1 MKKTYCDRCGRE
13 MEQNDYLMLHKG
25 CKKGEMAFPNPDEF
39 FDICPACRE
48 SFFGWL
54 NGIPAE
60 QEKPVKVA
68 EAKPAEQEVKE
79 ADKPADKPANKPAKN
94 SVKDKDKSNAYT
106 AQYIAEVTGAPA
118 STVRRHMEGI
128 CSTYGKDKQGRTV
141 RYYHMTEAQLCRLC
155 ENIKERKQGQ
165 RTKI

>member
-1 MKKTYCDRCGRE
+1 MKKVYCDRCGKE
-13 MEQNDYLMLHKG
+13 VAQNHNIILRRANPLAA
-25 CKKGEMAFPNPDEF
+25 GEEY

-54 NGIPAE
+54 NGKPAE

-68 EAKPAEQEVKE
+68 EKPAKLEDKE
-79 ADKPADKPANKPAKN
+79 ADNLADKPAEKPAKK
-94 SVKDKDKSNAYT
+94 SAKDKDKSNAYT

-141 RYYHMTEAQLCRLC
+141 RYYHLTEAQLCRLC

>member
-1 MKKTYCDRCGRE
+1 MKKTYCDRCGAE
-13 MEQNDYLMLHKG
+13 MEQNGNILLRKQLDELHT
-25 CKKGEMAFPNPDEF
+25 EEYY
-39 FDICPACRE
+39 DICDKCRD

-54 NGIPAE
+54 NGKPAT

-68 EAKPAEQEVKE
+68 EKPAEQEAKR
-79 ADKPADKPANKPAKN
+79 ADKPADHAKK
-94 SVKDKDKSNAYT
+94 SAKEGKSNAYT

-155 ENIKERKQGQ
+155 ENIKGRKQGQ

>member
-1 MKKTYCDRCGRE
+1 MKKVYCDRCGRE
-13 MEQNDYLMLHKG
+13 MKQNDNIILRGKND
-25 CKKGEMAFPNPDEF
+25 ENNPFKADREEY
-39 FDICPACRE
+39 FDICPACRDA
-48 SFFGWL
+48 FFGWL
-54 NGIPAE
+54 NGAPAE

-68 EAKPAEQEVKE
+68 EKPAEQEAKR
-79 ADKPADKPANKPAKN
+79 ADKPTDKPAKKSA
-94 SVKDKDKSNAYT
+94 KDKSNAYT

>member
-1 MKKTYCDRCGRE
+1 MKKVYCDRCGAE
-13 MEQNDYLMLHKG
+13 MEQNGNILLRKTDAYGNKQ
-25 CKKGEMAFPNPDEF
+25 EEY
-39 FDICPACRE
+39 FDICDKCRE

-54 NGIPAE
+54 NGAPAE

-68 EAKPAEQEVKE
+68 EKPAEQEAKR
-79 ADKPADKPANKPAKN
+79 ADKPADKPAKK
-94 SVKDKDKSNAYT
+94 STKDKSNAYT

-155 ENIKERKQGQ
+155 ENIKKRKQGQ

>member
-1 MKKTYCDRCGRE
+1 MKKVYCDRCGAE
-13 MEQNDYLMLHKG
+13 MEQNGNILLRKTVGGNTIADYY
-25 CKKGEMAFPNPDEF
+25 
-39 FDICPACRE
+39 DICDKCRE

-54 NGIPAE
+54 NGVLAE

-68 EAKPAEQEVKE
+68 EKPAKQEAKK
-79 ADKPADKPANKPAKN
+79 ADKPADKP
-94 SVKDKDKSNAYT
+94 VKDKSNAYT

-155 ENIKERKQGQ
+155 ENIKGRKQGQ

>member
-1 MKKTYCDRCGRE
+1 MKKVYCDRCGAE
-13 MEQNDYLMLHKG
+13 MVQNDYLML
-25 CKKGEMAFPNPDEF
+25 KKNYGEMDSTGEF
-39 FDICPACRE
+39 FDICPKCRE
-48 SFFGWL
+48 AFFGWL
-54 NGIPAE
+54 NGAPAE

-68 EAKPAEQEVKE
+68 EAKPAKQEAKK

-155 ENIKERKQGQ
+155 EGIKERKQGQ